1 MVVDLE
7 RETGISVGGEDLGN
21 GVDVGSSSEVKTE
34 VHVVSSDHNVLGC
47 PLHRVIQTR
56 VHNILLTSTRH
67 SAVEVVVGED
77 GDTTTNLAKTSFQR
91 VLYGL
96 KEVVVGL
103 SLILEGQTAIGHV
116 VQVLQPLEV
125 GDCHTT
131 SVDVHVG
138 DDQAAVLL
146 QDLVTGGGD
155 GSVGSLTNDLG
166 LNLKQFIVILIHCVL
181 NS

>member
-1 MVVDLE
+1 MISKIIRTYLYGLE
-7 RETGISVGGEDLGN
+7 
-21 GVDVGSSSEVKTE
+21 
-34 VHVVSSDHNVLGC
+34 
-47 PLHRVIQTR
+47 
-56 VHNILLTSTRH
+56 
-67 SAVEVVVGED
+67 EVVVG
-77 GDTTTNLAKTSFQR
+77 F
-91 VLYGL
+91 
-96 KEVVVGL
+96 

-131 SVDVHVG
+131 GVDVHVG